1 MLVYFQQCK
10 LNPGPFVFIAILLCS
25 LNVPADEPPPNTI
38 GPGKIVS
45 LSYTV
50 SLPDGEVVHSNVD
63 GAPLKYK
70 QGDGK
75 LLPALE
81 AALGGLAAGDE
92 KSVTLPP
99 EDTYPINDDAF
110 QEVPLDQIPED
121 SRQVGAVFR
130 PMGSRGS
137 IRVAEIKEDKVVLDF
152 NHPLAG
158 KTLTYDVT
166 ILSVE

>member
-1 MLVYFQQCK
+1 MYQLTNRQRIQSSLVKSFH
-10 LNPGPFVFIAILLCS
+10 LR
-25 LNVPADEPPPNTI
+25 
-38 GPGKIVS
+38 
-45 LSYTV
+45 YTV
-50 SLPDGEVVHSNVD
+50 SLPDGDS
-63 GAPLKYK
+63 GAQQRDDHPIKYR

-81 AALGGLAAGDE
+81 AALVGLAAGDE

-99 EDTYPINDDAF
+99 EDTYPVDDAAF
-110 QEVPLDQIPED
+110 QEVPLDQVPED
-121 SRQVGAVFR
+121 VRQVGAVFR
-130 PMGSRGS
+130 PVGSRGS
-137 IRVAEIKEDKVVLDF
+137 IRVAEINEGTALLDF

>member
-1 MLVYFQQCK
+1 MYFQQPE
-10 LNPGPFVFIAILLCS
+10 LNPVKFVCMAILLWTPYVSADELTKNRIEPGSVVS
-25 LNVPADEPPPNTI
+25 LN
-38 GPGKIVS
+38 
-45 LSYTV
+45 YTV
-50 SLPDGEVVHSNVD
+50 SLPDGTVVHSNVD
-63 GAPLKYK
+63 DHPIKYR

-81 AALGGLAAGDE
+81 AALVGLAAGDE

-99 EDTYPINDDAF
+99 EDTYPVDDDAF
-110 QEVPLDQIPED
+110 QEVPLTQVPED
-121 SRQVGAVFR
+121 VRQVGAVFR
-130 PMGSRGS
+130 PVESRGS
-137 IRVAEIKEDKVVLDF
+137 IRVAEINEGTALLDF

>member
-1 MLVYFQQCK
+1 MLC
-10 LNPGPFVFIAILLCS
+10 LLPVS
-25 LNVPADEPPPNTI
+25 AEDQSI
-38 GPGKIVS
+38 GPGKVVS
-45 LSYTV
+45 LRYTV
-50 SLPDGEVVHSNVD
+50 SLPDGTVVHTNVD
-63 GAPLKYK
+63 GHPIKYK
-70 QGDGK
+70 QGDGM

-81 AALGGLAAGDE
+81 AALVGLAAGDE

-99 EDTYPINDDAF
+99 EDTYPVDDDAF

-137 IRVAEIKEDKVVLDF
+137 IRVAEIKEGAAVLDF

-158 KTLTYDVT
+158 KTLTYDITV
-166 ILSVE
+166 LAVE